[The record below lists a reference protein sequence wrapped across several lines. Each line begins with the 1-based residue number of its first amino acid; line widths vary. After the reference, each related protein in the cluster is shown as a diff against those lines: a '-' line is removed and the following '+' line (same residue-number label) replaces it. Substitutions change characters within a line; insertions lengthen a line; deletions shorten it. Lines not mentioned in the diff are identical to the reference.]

1 MSSTLL
7 DYINSSSR
15 GKDEQIIT
23 SPNTHSIVWFFPLFE
38 MFLYLILGLVLF
50 QISSLFMSALPPI
63 PGFFGLPISLP
74 SSTSLI
80 VLYFILVALYILF
93 KISSQLLDSGS
104 KELALTNYRLVIIT
118 GGLST
123 ETIEFGLDK
132 VESVTIRKSFAGS
145 MLGYGDIIITGVG
158 GSRHEFTRISNPS
171 VFRSK
176 FNDASIKFI
185 TNKSN

>member
-7 DYINSSSR
+7 DYIKSSSR
-15 GKDEQIIT
+15 GKDEQIII
-23 SPNTHSIVWFFPLFE
+23 SPNTHSIVWFSPLFE

-50 QISSLFMSALPPI
+50 KISSLFMGTLPPI
-63 PGFFGLPISLP
+63 PAAFGLPNLP
-74 SSTSLI
+74 SGASLI
-80 VLYFILVALYILF
+80 ILYFILVALYILF

-132 VESVTIRKSFAGS
+132 VESVTIRKSFVGS

-158 GSRHEFTRISNPS
+158 GSRHDFTRISNPS
-171 VFRSK
+171 IFRSK

-185 TNKSN
+185 TKKSN